1 MRAVEFGRA
10 DPLPLGRIEPPAEAP
25 CGRPGG
31 RGDTRRGLPSL
42 GGKCESRREHF
53 LTQATLAP
61 LDAPFRFRGITPAD
75 IFELEFSLVLA
86 MELNE
91 AIRTYRPCSPLS
103 TTSDPPEKVRAVL
116 AAARLAPSQGN
127 LQPWRFVVVQ
137 DDERKR
143 LLAQACVE
151 GKPVA
156 EAPIAVVAFS
166 VEEDVPVTIGGYISA
181 YPLDVAVAIG
191 HLQLAATSEG
201 LGTSWIVDF
210 HADKVR
216 TVLGVPE
223 ASIPI
228 RSSPSATRRRTGKP
242 RPPRAARAPTR
253 SSPTT
258 SSPGDHAR
266 HVRDVERE
274 QGRGSSPHLREYE
287 IRVAWSRRSWPK
299 APVRPP

>member
-1 MRAVEFGRA
+1 MQ
-10 DPLPLGRIEPPAEAP
+10 P
-25 CGRPGG
+25 
-31 RGDTRRGLPSL
+31 
-42 GGKCESRREHF
+42 
-53 LTQATLAP
+53 TLVA

-75 IFELEFSLVLA
+75 TLELKFSPDRA

-91 AIRTYRPCSPLS
+91 AIRSYRPCLHFQPR
-103 TTSDPPEKVRAVL
+103 PIPAEKVRAVL

-143 LLAQACVE
+143 LLAQACVK

-156 EAPIAVVAFS
+156 AFS

-191 HLQLAATSEG
+191 HLQLSATAEG
-201 LGTSWIVDF
+201 LGSSWIVDF

-223 ASIPI
+223 GIHPIAIIPI
-228 RSSPSATRRRTGKP
+228 GYPAENGDSKAAEGRKSP
-242 RPPRAARAPTR
+242 
-253 SSPTT
+253 
-258 SSPGDHAR
+258 D
-266 HVRDVERE
+266 
-274 QGRGSSPHLREYE
+274 E
-287 IRVAWSRRSWPK
+287 IIAYNEFAW
-299 APVRPP
+299 